1 MCLSTIKHKNLL
13 YKLYCRLQCLDLNF
27 IYKQIKVIFFKRFN
41 MECSDKHFNK
51 TKMAI
56 LELEES
62 LRELEIASNQ
72 SIEKNNYG
80 YIV

>member
-1 MCLSTIKHKNLL
+1 
-13 YKLYCRLQCLDLNF
+13 
-27 IYKQIKVIFFKRFN
+27 

-72 SIEKNNYG
+72 SIEKNNKLSSKFWY
-80 YIV
+80 

>member
-1 MCLSTIKHKNLL
+1 
-13 YKLYCRLQCLDLNF
+13 
-27 IYKQIKVIFFKRFN
+27 

-72 SIEKNNYG
+72 SIEINNKLSSKVLVLNKAINQK
-80 YIV
+80 IVEIDSIINTLNGALK